1 MIQLFSCF
9 QVVAKETLTV
19 EKYVSEP
26 ATVRIV
32 LADINDYN
40 PSFESSS
47 YICDVNPFDNNFY
60 LNKSVFTNLS

>member
-1 MIQLFSCF
+1 MIKFFLCL

-26 ATVRIV
+26 ATVRII

-60 LNKSVFTNLS
+60 LNKAVFTKLS